1 MQTQMVSAE
10 AESQR
15 SQTRRAQQSTHLWID
30 IDCLA
35 VALVL
40 EQDPGLA
47 IGDDLAIS
55 ASKMSRSG
63 KQIE

>member
-10 AESQR
+10 AESQW
-15 SQTRRAQQSTHLWID
+15 SQTRHAQQSTHLWID
-30 IDCLA
+30 IDCFT

-47 IGDDLAIS
+47 IGNDLAIS
-55 ASKMSRSG
+55 ASRSG
-63 KQIE
+63 KSN